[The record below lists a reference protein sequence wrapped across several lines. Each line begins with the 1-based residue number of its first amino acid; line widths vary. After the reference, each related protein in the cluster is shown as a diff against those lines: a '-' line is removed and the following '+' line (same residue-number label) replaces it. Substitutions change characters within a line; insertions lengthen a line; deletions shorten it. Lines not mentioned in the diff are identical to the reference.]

1 MCSHTN
7 THKVNDV
14 KVCLNCGMT
23 VLPNGK
29 IIFDRKITNYN
40 PKKQK
45 KKGGKK

>member
-1 MCSHTN
+1 MCTHTN
-7 THKVNDV
+7 TRKINDV

-23 VLPNGK
+23 ILPNGK
-29 IIFDRKITNYN
+29 ITFDRNITNYN